1 MKRVALVALI
11 VAVVSLVIAVIS
23 RLVLHPV
30 MGIEARAIVQFAQT
44 CLLLAIALV
53 LLEKK

>member
-1 MKRVALVALI
+1 MKRIALIALI

-23 RLVLHPV
+23 RLILQPVLGVP
-30 MGIEARAIVQFAQT
+30 ARAIVQFAQT